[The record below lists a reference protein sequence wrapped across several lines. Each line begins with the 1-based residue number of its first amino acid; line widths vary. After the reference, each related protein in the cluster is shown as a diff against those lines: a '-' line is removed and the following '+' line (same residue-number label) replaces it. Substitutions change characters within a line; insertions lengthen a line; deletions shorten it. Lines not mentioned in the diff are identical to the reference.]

1 MLCACSY
8 LQEEFMTAIAAARQR
23 IVLSEESDDVSLQLL
38 KLLQS
43 ALVPADAQ
51 ILQFIL
57 SMLMGEAAGLLLLV
71 VC

>member
-1 MLCACSY
+1 MK
-8 LQEEFMTAIAAARQR
+8 AIAAARQR